1 MLKKKFP
8 MDSYWENFPFHF
20 DDETVSMASHSS
32 GISVYEENDKV
43 VVEAALPGVASEDI
57 EVSQTHGF
65 LLIEGEKKEE
75 EKQRKYYRQAIR
87 SFSYRIPLPGN
98 ADMSED
104 PKATFKDGVM
114 KITFKKGTH
123 KGGKNIPV
131 KEEK

>member
-32 GISVYEENDKV
+32 GISVYEEDDHV
-43 VVEAALPGVASEDI
+43 IIEAALPGVSSSDI
-57 EVSQTHGF
+57 EVSHTHGF

-75 EKQRKYYRQAIR
+75 EKKRKYYRQAIR
-87 SFSYRIPLPGN
+87 SFSYRIPLPSHAN
-98 ADMSED
+98 IEEE
-104 PKATFKDGVM
+104 PEATFKDGVM
-114 KITFKKGTH
+114 KIVFKRCDPV
-123 KGGKNIPV
+123 GKSIPV